1 MPLLG
6 SFRLSVPRVC
16 FPALRLYSL
25 INEPKSQIP
34 LIDSYISNACA
45 PHSLR
50 TPVTRH
56 TAHHQHTR
64 IAAAHATRGAG
75 PGARARQHPPR
86 PPRPPILQ
94 TKKFCKLTRPRYGF
108 SGRGSAIAAP
118 SAPPARCRWA
128 SWAALALAALA
139 RARASARYPPGAQG
153 TPRGDALYAHGLQE
167 GRSRLSALAGPVRA
181 LALLMRGRGK
191 PRVGAFACRAVVA
204 MSAANGSPCQLS
216 QSTHFGL
223 RGKHGGKGKP

>member
-25 INEPKSQIP
+25 INEPKS
-34 LIDSYISNACA
+34 LDSYIKRSPSQSGAGASQEGHPHTVARMIGPRGAC
-45 PHSLR
+45 
-50 TPVTRH
+50 TRH
-56 TAHHQHTR
+56 A
-64 IAAAHATRGAG
+64 AG